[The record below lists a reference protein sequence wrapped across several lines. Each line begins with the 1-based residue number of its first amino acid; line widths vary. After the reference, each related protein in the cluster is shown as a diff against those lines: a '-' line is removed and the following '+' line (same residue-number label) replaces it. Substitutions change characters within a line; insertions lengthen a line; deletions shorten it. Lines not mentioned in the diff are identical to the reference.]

1 MDFVQQLLICILF
14 IFHSMLN
21 HSIEERRYNRY
32 KGNYYFEVIQIGDLL
47 LCV

>member
-21 HSIEERRYNRY
+21 HSIEELKIDEV
-32 KGNYYFEVIQIGDLL
+32 KGGITDTKVIIILK
-47 LCV
+47 